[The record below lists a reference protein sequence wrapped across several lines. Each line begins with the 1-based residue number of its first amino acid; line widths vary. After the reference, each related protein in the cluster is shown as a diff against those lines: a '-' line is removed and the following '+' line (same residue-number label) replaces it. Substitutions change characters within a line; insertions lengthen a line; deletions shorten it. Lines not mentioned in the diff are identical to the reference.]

1 MVIMPLTEAAADASK
16 QPHRSHRKGLH
27 VLQRAEQV
35 LKEYFG
41 FEHFRSH
48 QATLIEHILAGR
60 DVLGV
65 MPTGAGKSLVYQVP
79 ALVSGGLTLVISP
92 LISLMKDQVD
102 ALRQVGVRAEVLNS
116 SLSAAAR
123 AAVYENVLAG
133 RYQLLYVAP
142 ERLEDPRFIELCSS
156 IDIPLLAVDEAHCVS
171 QWGKDFRPS
180 YVGIARF
187 VEQLPQRPCVC
198 ALTATATA
206 EVRDDIAASLAL
218 RDPFVC
224 VAGFDRKNLYFG
236 VERPKP
242 PQKMTCLLSL
252 VRERKGQSGIVYCST
267 RNAVEEVCETLQE
280 EGYRAAKYHAG
291 LEDAQ
296 RKANQEDFLFDRV
309 SIMVATN
316 AFGMG
321 IDKSNVNFVIH
332 YNMPRDIESY
342 YQEAGRAG
350 RDGNPADCIIIYNKK
365 DVQTANF
372 FAERGHE
379 ERLEQGTDPELSDV
393 LYRRDLNRVSKM
405 AVYCTT
411 VDCLRSFILRYFG
424 EQDAAFRC
432 EHCSNCKADSEI
444 IDATVDAQKIISCVL
459 RLKQQNRTMGRTAIV
474 NILRGSQSQAILNQR
489 FDQLSTYGIMKDVST
504 SYIHHV
510 IDALIAEGHLA
521 VTEGKYPVVTCTS
534 AGGDFIKGS
543 STFSIKVAKKR
554 LEEKEAFESEEEDD
568 LAQARSSKKSRKSK
582 ADPST
587 AQATR
592 TKDDLD
598 ENETELFEKLRAIR
612 REIAQEQGI
621 APFIVFH
628 DKTLVEM
635 CFRLPR
641 SEAEFLEV
649 PGVGK
654 QKAERY
660 AAEFVACITEHCGE
674 AE

>member
-1 MVIMPLTEAAADASK
+1 MLP
-16 QPHRSHRKGLH
+16 
-27 VLQRAEQV
+27 RAEQI

-41 FEHFRSH
+41 FEQFRSH
-48 QATLIEHILAGR
+48 QAILIENILSGR

-79 ALVSGGLTLVISP
+79 ALVFEGLTLVISP

-123 AAVYENVLAG
+123 AAVYDNVRAG

-156 IDIPLLAVDEAHCVS
+156 LEIPLLAVDEAHCVS

-180 YVGIARF
+180 YVGIAKF

-206 EVRDDIAASLAL
+206 EVRDDIASSLAL
-218 RDPFVC
+218 RDAFTC

-236 VERPKP
+236 VERPDPSK
-242 PQKMTCLLSL
+242 KMACLLAL
-252 VRERKGQSGIVYCST
+252 MRERRNQTGIIYCST
-267 RNAVEEVCETLQE
+267 RNAVEEVCDTLQE
-280 EGYRAAKYHAG
+280 KGYRSAKYHAG
-291 LEDAQ
+291 LEDAE
-296 RKANQEDFLFDRV
+296 RKGNQEDFLFDRV
-309 SIMVATN
+309 SVMVATN

-350 RDGNPADCIIIYNKK
+350 RDGNPADCILIYNKK

-372 FAERGHE
+372 FAECGHD
-379 ERLEQGTDPELSDV
+379 ERLEQGTDPELSHI
-393 LYRRDLNRVSKM
+393 LYKRDLNRVSKM

-432 EHCSNCKADSEI
+432 EHCSSCEADSEVV
-444 IDATVDAQKIISCVL
+444 DATVDAQKIISCVL

-474 NILRGSQSQAILNQR
+474 NILRGSKSQAILEQH
-489 FDQLSTYGIMKDVST
+489 FDKLSTHGIMKDVSAP
-504 SYIHHV
+504 YVHNV
-510 IDALIAEGHLA
+510 IDALIAAGYLA
-521 VTEGKYPVVTCTS
+521 VTEGKYPVVSCTS
-534 AGGDFIKGS
+534 AGMSFIKESGK
-543 STFSIKVAKKR
+543 FSLKVAKKR
-554 LEEKEAFESEEEDD
+554 LEAKPEPEE
-568 LAQARSSKKSRKSK
+568 LRQADASGRTGVSKKAGKG
-582 ADPST
+582 AAPSG
-587 AQATR
+587 QATR
-592 TKDDLD
+592 TKTDL
-598 ENETELFEKLRAIR
+598 NESESELFEKLRALR
-612 REIAQEQGI
+612 YEIAQEQGI

-635 CFRLPR
+635 CIRLPQ
-641 SEAEFLEV
+641 SEGEFLEV

-660 AAEFVACITEHCGE
+660 AADFVACITDYL
-674 AE
+674 AETE